1 MTTKSTRT
9 YLSIGEVLSLLRRDF
24 PDVTISKIRFL
35 EAQGL
40 ISPERTTSG
49 YRKFHEPDV
58 ERLRFVLRH
67 QREHF
72 LPLKVIKER
81 MAQSG
86 LSPAEPAA
94 PTTRRR
100 SVSEL
105 VAALQETPPHRAV
118 ADGQMTSST
127 ASPRAPEEDPPPPDA
142 GATPPVGAVATSPA
156 QPMATPPA
164 AADDALGERPG
175 GAALSLEELAAQ
187 SGLDVAAVQALVEH
201 GLLEQERSRRGGGFD
216 EDSVAV
222 AKAAAGLFA
231 LGLEPR
237 HLKVLRHGV
246 DRELG
251 MIDALVLPLLQQRTP
266 EGRVRAR
273 EQATQFARLGT
284 SLRAAMLRRSLR
296 QLLG

>member
-1 MTTKSTRT
+1 MTTKSART

-40 ISPERTTSG
+40 ISPERTSSG

-81 MAQSG
+81 MVQSG
-86 LSPAEPAA
+86 LAPMDAPA

-105 VAALQETPPHRAV
+105 VAALQETPPHKAV
-118 ADGQMTSST
+118 ADGGEARSASSAATDPPGAPTPGPAAPANAST
-127 ASPRAPEEDPPPPDA
+127 ASTPAPAPSVPGE
-142 GATPPVGAVATSPA
+142 
-156 QPMATPPA
+156 
-164 AADDALGERPG
+164 DALGERPS
-175 GAALSLEELAAQ
+175 AASLTLEEVAAQ
-187 SGLDVAAVQALVEH
+187 SGLDVAAVAALVEH
-201 GLLEQERSRRGGGFD
+201 GLIDAESTRRGGGFD
-216 EDSVAV
+216 EDCVAI
-222 AKAAAGLFA
+222 AKAAAGLFS
-231 LGLEPR
+231 LGLEAR

-251 MIDALVLPLLQQRTP
+251 MIDAMVLPLLQQRTP